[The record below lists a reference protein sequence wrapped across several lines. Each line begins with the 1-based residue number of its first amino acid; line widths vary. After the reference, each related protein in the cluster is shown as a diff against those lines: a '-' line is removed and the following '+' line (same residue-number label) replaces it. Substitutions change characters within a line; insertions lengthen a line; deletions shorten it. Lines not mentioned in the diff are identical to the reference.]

1 MKHVFTFAGIAF
13 FFALAALCSP
23 QRAQAAASCS
33 IDATTLNLGNVIAN
47 YSPFQ
52 SSTWTD
58 NVPSGTLKFSC
69 NGLGTSRN
77 IVIYVSGAAN
87 YPSYTAPKVGPVSG
101 FNLGFNLCVPG
112 TAPPSCTIWNTTSG
126 WSFTASSG
134 SVMSQPIPQFTINV
148 GRQDAVVGNAASGYT
163 GTLYFTFTCGGNA
176 C

>member
-1 MKHVFTFAGIAF
+1 MKHILYFTAIPI
-13 FFALAALCSP
+13 FFAFAVLCS
-23 QRAQAAASCS
+23 QQSAQAASCS
-33 IDATTLNLGNVIAN
+33 IDSTTLNLGNVIAN

-58 NVPSGTLKFSC
+58 NVPGGSLKFSC
-69 NGLGTSRN
+69 NGLGTNRN

-112 TAPPSCTIWNTTSG
+112 TAPPSCTIWNTTNG
-126 WSFTASSG
+126 WPFTASSG
-134 SVMSQPIPQFTINV
+134 SVTSQPIPQFTINI
-148 GRQDAVVGNAASGYT
+148 GQQDAVVGGAASGYA
-163 GTLYFTFTCGGNA
+163 GTLYFTFRCGGSA